1 MDPETPEEDAPQLAE
16 VVTFESFGLAPSVMA
31 GVIEAG
37 FEAPRPIQVSA
48 IPPALEGRDILG
60 LARTGTGKTAA
71 FALPLLQRLV
81 THEASHAAAESA
93 AESSAGE
100 PAETE
105 GDAASEPGARPA
117 AGDPPSFIRALVL
130 APTRELA
137 IQIGSD
143 IAKLGSAAGQGV
155 ALLIGGI
162 KIDRQREALRAGATI
177 AVACTGRLMDLVRE
191 GTCSLAGVEVLVLDE
206 ADRMVDMGFLPDV
219 RRVLKLVPI
228 ERQTMMFSATM
239 PEEIQALAQR
249 ILKGPEIIDLGNAAP
264 PDTIEHVLLPVR
276 SSAKTKLA
284 LQILKSEEFRSAII
298 FVRTK
303 QRGKVL
309 TFQLEK
315 RGITVTLL
323 HGDKKQGARGRALDG
338 FKNGDFEVL
347 VATDL
352 ASRGLDVE
360 NISHVINYDVP
371 LDPDTYVHR
380 IGRTGRAERKG
391 LAFTLISRGDLEAV
405 RAIER
410 NIGER
415 IPRRFLEGFAE
426 LDDEYLI
433 QKANTGKRVKPKD
446 VKPEFGRGSGEKKGG
461 AKGSARKRKP
471 RRSR

>member
-1 MDPETPEEDAPQLAE
+1 MDPEPIDETAMPPAAD
-16 VVTFESFGLAPSVMA
+16 VTFESFGLAPSVLA
-31 GVIEAG
+31 GVRAAG
-37 FEAPRPIQVSA
+37 FDAPRPIQVSA
-48 IPPALEGRDILG
+48 IPPALLGRDILG

-81 THEASHAAAESA
+81 THAPPAVEGGAADEAEVPPV
-93 AESSAGE
+93 SS
-100 PAETE
+100 
-105 GDAASEPGARPA
+105 
-117 AGDPPSFIRALVL
+117 IRALVL

-137 IQIGSD
+137 IQIGAD
-143 IAKLGSAAGQGV
+143 IDKLGSTSGQAV
-155 ALLIGGI
+155 ALLIGGL
-162 KIDRQREALRAGATI
+162 KIERQREALRAGATI

-191 GTCSLAGVEVLVLDE
+191 EALSLAGVEVLVLDE

-219 RRVLKLVPI
+219 RRVLKLVPK

-249 ILKGPEIIDLGNAAP
+249 ILRAPEILDLGNAAP
-264 PDTIEHVLLPVR
+264 PDTIDHALLPVR
-276 SSAKTKLA
+276 SSAKTKLT
-284 LQILKSEEFRSAII
+284 LQILKGEEFRSAII

-315 RGITVTLL
+315 RGISVTLL

-338 FKNGDFEVL
+338 FKSGEFQVL

-360 NISHVINYDVP
+360 NVSHVINYDIP

-391 LAFTLISRGDLEAV
+391 IAFTLISRGDLEAL
-405 RAIER
+405 RAIEN

-433 QKANTGKRVKPKD
+433 QKANTGKRVKPSE
-446 VKPEFGRGSGEKKGG
+446 VKPEYGRGSGIKKGG
-461 AKGSARKRKP
+461 AKGPKEKRKP
-471 RRSR
+471 RRRR

>member
-1 MDPETPEEDAPQLAE
+1 M
-16 VVTFESFGLAPSVMA
+16 TFAAFGLHESVAA
-31 GVIEAG
+31 GVRAAG
-37 FEAPRPIQVSA
+37 FEEPRPIQVSA
-48 IPPALEGRDILG
+48 IPAALQGRDVLG

-81 THEASHAAAESA
+81 THDPEAEVGAE
-93 AESSAGE
+93 
-100 PAETE
+100 PCL
-105 GDAASEPGARPA
+105 
-117 AGDPPSFIRALVL
+117 RALVL

-137 IQIGSD
+137 QQIGQD
-143 IAKLGSAAGQGV
+143 IEKLGSETGHTV

-162 KIDRQREALRAGATI
+162 KIDRQREALAAGATI
-177 AVACTGRLMDLVRE
+177 GVACTGRLMDLVHE
-191 GTCSLAGVEVLVLDE
+191 GTCSLKGIEVLVLDE

-219 RRVLKLVPI
+219 RRILKAVPK

-249 ILKGPEIIDLGNAAP
+249 ILKAPEIIDLGNAAP
-264 PDTIEHVLLPVR
+264 PETIDHALLPVR
-276 SSAKTKLA
+276 SSAKTKLT
-284 LQILKSEEFRSAII
+284 LQILKDEDFRSAII

-315 RGITVTLL
+315 RGISVTLL
-323 HGDKKQGARGRALDG
+323 HGDKKQGARGRALEG
-338 FKNGDFEVL
+338 FKSGEFQVL

-360 NISHVINYDVP
+360 NVSHVINYDVP

-391 LAFTLISRGDLEAV
+391 LAYTLISRGDLEAV

-410 NIGER
+410 NISAR
-415 IPRRFLEGFAE
+415 IDRRFLEGFAE

-433 QKANTGKRVKPKD
+433 QKANTNARKRE

-461 AKGSARKRKP
+461 DKRKGGKGKKS
-471 RRSR
+471 RRRR

>member
-1 MDPETPEEDAPQLAE
+1 MEQDDTAAGAEIPPEVEAE
-16 VVTFESFGLAPSVMA
+16 VPTFASFGLHPAVLE
-31 GVIEAG
+31 GVEAAG
-37 FEAPRPIQVSA
+37 FLAPRPIQARA
-48 IPPALEGRDILG
+48 IPSALEGRDILG

-81 THEASHAAAESA
+81 TAE
-93 AESSAGE
+93 G
-100 PAETE
+100 T
-105 GDAASEPGARPA
+105 PGAV
-117 AGDPPSFIRALVL
+117 RALVL

-137 IQIGSD
+137 QQIGAD
-143 IAKLGSAAGQGV
+143 IEKLGQGTGRQV

-162 KIDRQREALRAGATI
+162 KIERQREALREGATI
-177 AVACTGRLMDLVRE
+177 AVACTGRLMDLVEE
-191 GTCSLAGVEVLVLDE
+191 GTVSLKEIEVLVLDE

-219 RRVLKLVPI
+219 RRILKAIPK

-249 ILKGPEIIDLGNAAP
+249 ILKAPDIIDLGNAAP
-264 PDTIEHVLLPVR
+264 PETIDHAILPVR
-276 SSAKTKLA
+276 SSAKTKLL
-284 LQILKSEEFRSAII
+284 LQILKGEGFNSAIV

-303 QRGKVL
+303 ARGKVL

-315 RGITVTLL
+315 RGLTVALL

-338 FKNGDFEVL
+338 FKSGEFAVL

-360 NISHVINYDVP
+360 HVSHVINYDVP

-391 LAFTLISRGDLEAV
+391 IAFTLLSRGDLEPL
-405 RAIER
+405 RAIEH
-410 NIGER
+410 NIGAR
-415 IPRRFLEGFAE
+415 IERRFLEGFAE

-433 QKANTGKRVKPKD
+433 QKGNSGPRSKPRD
-446 VKPEFGRGSGEKKGG
+446 VKPEYGRGSGEKKGG
-461 AKGSARKRKP
+461 ARGSKKKGSRKR
-471 RRSR
+471 RR